1 MNNYQK
7 QLNQINHLNHRPT
20 LLLHI
25 CCGVCSV
32 YPLIYLRQYFKI
44 SILFTNSNIYPYEEF
59 LKRLEALNQ
68 YLEYLGD
75 REIKLIVD
83 KYDYDKYRKIL
94 EPFKEEPE
102 MGKRCKICYG
112 LRMEE
117 GFKYADKYHYEYF
130 TTVMSISN
138 RKSAE
143 YINEIGEAL
152 EKKYP
157 SVKYLHADF
166 KKGDGI
172 NKNEVLNKELHLYHQ
187 NYCGC
192 EFSIRDCPKTNL

>member
-7 QLNQINHLNHRPT
+7 QLNQISHLNHRPT

-44 SILFTNSNIYPYEEF
+44 TILFTNSNIYPYEEF
-59 LKRLEALNQ
+59 LKRLDALNQ
-68 YLEYLGD
+68 YLEYLD
-75 REIKLIVD
+75 DKEIKLIVD
-83 KYDYDKYRKIL
+83 KYEYDKYKQIL
-94 EPFKEEPE
+94 EPFKDEPE

-117 GFKYADKYHYEYF
+117 GFKYANKFHYEYF

-138 RKSAE
+138 RKNAE
-143 YINEIGEAL
+143 YIN
-152 EKKYP
+152 
-157 SVKYLHADF
+157 
-166 KKGDGI
+166 
-172 NKNEVLNKELHLYHQ
+172 
-187 NYCGC
+187 
-192 EFSIRDCPKTNL
+192 